1 MADRLAVA
9 VIGCGG
15 QGRGPHVGGW
25 RQTEGVD
32 VVAVCDVDVERAR
45 QTAQDQGVPHA
56 YADYRQLLA
65 NHRLDIVSVVT
76 PPRFHRE
83 QVLAAFAARAHV
95 LCEKPLAMNATEAE
109 EMVAAAQRAGRLMGM
124 ALQCRT
130 LPQAQYARRFLA
142 DGGLGHVY
150 HTRVWCGH
158 LLIESGI
165 PGRGVYHR
173 REMSGSGVLFATA
186 VHTLDAA
193 NWVIGNPTPVAASA
207 SEYQKVRRM
216 KQPTIAWAGA
226 LEDFEVE
233 DFSCGFVRFADGSS
247 LSLEANWLQHPTS
260 RPSGV
265 EILGAYGKVSLFPL
279 RIQVDEGRTVTDLTP
294 AELAVPE
301 TFDFTNV
308 LRDFAATVREGRV
321 PTVHFREMVNVQK
334 ILDGV
339 LQSARTGGE
348 VRIPWDEP
356 QLPP

>member
-1 MADRLAVA
+1 MADKLAVA

-15 QGRGPHVGGW
+15 QGRGAHVGGW
-25 RQTEGVD
+25 RRTEGVE
-32 VVAVCDVDVERAR
+32 VVAVCDVDLGRAQ
-45 QTAQDQGVPHA
+45 QTAQDNGVPHA
-56 YADYRQLLA
+56 YADARPMLER
-65 NHRLDIVSVVT
+65 HRLDIVSVVT

-83 QVLAAFAARAHV
+83 QVLAAFAAGAHV
-95 LCEKPLAMNATEAE
+95 LCEKPLAMNAAEAE
-109 EMVAAAQRAGRLMGM
+109 EMVAAAKQAGRLMGM

-142 DGGLGHVY
+142 DGGLGHAY

-173 REMSGSGVLFATA
+173 RDQSASGVLFATA
-186 VHTLDAA
+186 VHTLDVAH
-193 NWVIGNPTPVAASA
+193 WVIGNPTPVAASA
-207 SEYQKVRRM
+207 AEYQKVRRM
-216 KQPTIAWAGA
+216 KQPSVTWAGT
-226 LEDFEVE
+226 LQDFEVE

-265 EILGAYGKVSLFPL
+265 EVLGDYGKVSLFPL

-301 TFDFTNV
+301 THDFALV
-308 LRDFAATVREGRV
+308 LRDFAASVRAGRV
-321 PTVHFREMVNVQK
+321 PTVRFREMVNVQK

-339 LQSARTGGE
+339 LQSARTGAE
-348 VRIPWDEP
+348 VRIV
-356 QLPP
+356 